1 MAQVFDSILDSTKK
15 ALGIDSTITDFD
27 VDLTMHINSV
37 LATLNQLGV
46 GPANGYA
53 IEDSEATWVDF
64 LGEDPTLNNVRSYV
78 YMKVRMMFDPPQT
91 AHLVASMN
99 EQINQLEWRLN
110 VRREGTQWQDPQP
123 TQQLEPEVIII
134 PSREAWYSEPSS

>member
-1 MAQVFDSILDSTKK
+1 MAQTFDSILDSTKK
-15 ALGIDSTITDFD
+15 ALGIDATITDFD
-27 VDLTMHINSV
+27 VELTMHINSV

-64 LGEDPTLNNVRSYV
+64 LGEDAALNNVRSYV

-99 EQINQLEWRLN
+99 EQVSQLEWRIN
-110 VRREGTQWQDPQP
+110 VRREETSWVDPHP
-123 TQQLEPEVIII
+123 TSAEPEVIIV
-134 PSREAWYSEPSS
+134 PSRQAWYSEPSS

>member
-1 MAQVFDSILDSTKK
+1 VFDSILDSTKK
-15 ALGIDSTITDFD
+15 ALGIDPQITDFD

-46 GPANGYA
+46 GPTEGFA
-53 IEDSEATWVDF
+53 IEDSGATWDTF
-64 LGEDPTLNNVRSYV
+64 LGDDPTLNNVRSYM

-99 EQINQLEWRLN
+99 EQVNQLEWRIS
-110 VRREGTQWQDPQP
+110 VRREGTSWVNPQP
-123 TQQLEPEVIII
+123 VSQLEPEVIIV